1 MTTLIWVTV
10 AYVVLTKYFDCWTTV
25 RFVRTSE
32 AETNAFARCLMR
44 HFGFV
49 RTVWGLFAF
58 ASLWAIGL
66 AACATVSDDTSLAWG
81 YMLLGSFVGT
91 VQAAVAVT
99 NATGRFNIV
108 TRLVD
113 KMHRLRFFRG

>member
-49 RTVWGLFAF
+49 RTLDTFHTVHNAG
-58 ASLWAIGL
+58 AI
-66 AACATVSDDTSLAWG
+66 ARED
-81 YMLLGSFVGT
+81 
-91 VQAAVAVT
+91 VAV
-99 NATGRFNIV
+99 GKQ
-108 TRLVD
+108 L
-113 KMHRLRFFRG
+113 